1 MLKKRIFSQKP
12 NCSHII
18 NIKFFI
24 KTPSI
29 NAHIWSKHVNSVKN
43 PHYGPKK
50 SIGCPFL
57 PFFHENYCLMPIYIF
72 KKKNVRSL
80 KTHYSHDHFVEKT
93 YILSELRN
101 IVLLCQLKKNMKNPL
116 LSCPWSKNVNSVKTT
131 LYYEPKKSVWR
142 PFFPIYHEKII
153 ALMCEKTSNL

>member
-1 MLKKRIFSQKP
+1 MVKKRQFCQKFTLWTKKINRMSFFTIFSRK
-12 NCSHII
+12 
-18 NIKFFI
+18 
-24 KTPSI
+24 
-29 NAHIWSKHVNSVKN
+29 
-43 PHYGPKK
+43 
-50 SIGCPFL
+50 
-57 PFFHENYCLMPIYIF
+57 NYCLMPIYIF

-93 YILSELRN
+93 SILSELRN
-101 IVLLCQLKKNMKNPL
+101 IVLLCQLKKTWKTP
-116 LSCPWSKNVNSVKTT
+116 CCHAHIWSKNVNSVKTT